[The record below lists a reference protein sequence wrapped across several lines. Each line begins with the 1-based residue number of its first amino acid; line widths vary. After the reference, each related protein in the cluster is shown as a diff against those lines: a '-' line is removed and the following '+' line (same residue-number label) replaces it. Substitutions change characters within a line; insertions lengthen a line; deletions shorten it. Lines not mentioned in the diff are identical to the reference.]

1 MRSVTSVFLIVAMLS
16 LALAVLPTST
26 PALQGGTII
35 VTSTADSGPGSL
47 RQALEVVQD
56 GDAITFDP
64 VVFVPTTPVTISIT
78 SALPHIHASNLLL
91 DASNAGVILDGS
103 QLPGEWEAGLQI
115 VSSEAN
121 TIRGLQISNFSGP
134 GIAISG
140 DVSAKNNVIGGDRSI
155 GTGPFGQGNL
165 FSRNAI
171 GVDLSTT
178 RTTLNSVTGN
188 LMGTNAGGMDGL
200 GNDRSGVWISGGAHG
215 NTIGPDNVIANNGES
230 GIVVEGSDS
239 VHNTITQN
247 SIHDN
252 SGRGIA
258 LWSGGNVQLA
268 VPLIFDFDLSAGVIT
283 GAACSHCMVEI
294 FSDSGA
300 EGAVYEG
307 RTTADDKGVFAFTKG
322 AAFVGPFLTATSTD
336 MDGNTSE
343 FSLPT
348 SVSARYLKLQQGND
362 LPISPF
368 QARCSSEL
376 LDNRLG
382 AFWGYVQSV
391 ESVQGWGDVSCMPQG
406 IKGLKMVRLS
416 FNEVEDWPSI
426 DWSQPE
432 LSITAEQDALVTSLA
447 ENGITVTYLL
457 NFWDKANHPQGWPAI
472 PSRFTTEEEIQ
483 RYLEYV
489 RFIVGHFKD
498 RVHYFE
504 LWNEPDNG
512 TSAIQYIKPQ
522 DYVELVK
529 RVAPVIRDEYP
540 EAKIV
545 VGSIIFHNPSGQYY
559 LSNLIQSDA
568 MPLVDVVAWHPF
580 FFIGPDYEDEW
591 AYYYAYPAMLRE
603 IKQKALAHGFEGEFR
618 GDEIGWCD
626 YYQEDCGAALH
637 RFTNVTAA
645 KYHTRGIV
653 MHLGEDVIVHL
664 GGMSSRRR
672 ETTAVVSNL
681 ATIFAGAKAESFP
694 IQVQTTVTNVVSYTF
709 ALPND
714 DHLLALWSDGVAVDE
729 DPGTAATLILPGF
742 AEQKVTG
749 IDVLY
754 GFEQPIITSE
764 EDGNLVIRDLLVK
777 DYSIILRLSSTKY
790 VFLPIVL
797 KGYSR

>member
-1 MRSVTSVFLIVAMLS
+1 MKSVTSVFLLVTMLS
-16 LALAVLPTST
+16 LAIAVPPTST

-35 VTSTADSGPGSL
+35 VTSTADSGPGTL
-47 RQALEVVQD
+47 RQALLDAQS
-56 GDAITFDP
+56 GDTITFDP
-64 VVFVPTTPVTISIT
+64 AVFAPTAPVTISVT
-78 SALPHIHASNLLL
+78 SALPHIHESNLTI
-91 DASNAGVILDGS
+91 DASSVGVILDGNNV
-103 QLPGEWEAGLQI
+103 PGDWEAGLQI
-115 VSSEAN
+115 VSSKGN

-140 DVSAKNNVIGGDRSI
+140 DAKHNVIGGDRSI
-155 GTGPFGQGNL
+155 GAGPFGQGNL
-165 FSRNAI
+165 FSHNDMGI
-171 GVDLSTT
+171 SLSTKGT
-178 RTTLNSVTGN
+178 SFNTVMGN
-188 LMGTNAGGMDGL
+188 LIGTDAAGTAAL
-200 GNDRSGVWISGGAHG
+200 GNHRGVWINEGANG
-215 NTIGPDNVIANNGES
+215 NIVGPDNVIAQNGEF
-230 GIVVEGSDS
+230 GIVVHDPDS
-239 VHNTITQN
+239 LHNTITQN

-252 SGRGIA
+252 GGRGIA
-258 LWSGGNVQLA
+258 LWNDGNAQLA
-268 VPLIFDFDLSAGVIT
+268 FPLIFNFDLSAGAIT
-283 GAACSHCMVEI
+283 GAACSHCSVEI
-294 FSDSGA
+294 FSDSND

-307 RTTADDKGVFAFTKG
+307 RATADDKGLFAFAKG
-322 AAFVGPFLTATSTD
+322 TAFVGPYLTATSTD

-362 LPISPF
+362 LSISPF

-382 AFWGYVQSV
+382 TFWGYVQSV
-391 ESVQGWGDVSCMPQG
+391 EGWGDASCTPQG

-489 RFIVGHFKD
+489 RFIVGHFKG
-498 RVHYFE
+498 RVRYFE
-504 LWNEPDNG
+504 LWNEPDAG
-512 TSAIQYIKPQ
+512 SAIQHIKPQ

-529 RVAPVIRDEYP
+529 RVVPVIRSEDP
-540 EAKIV
+540 DAKIV
-545 VGSIIFHNPSGQYY
+545 VGSIIFHNPYGQYY

-603 IKQKALAHGFEGEFR
+603 IKQTAIAHGFEGEFR
-618 GDEIGWCD
+618 GDEIGWCSPD
-626 YYQEDCGAALH
+626 INDCGAALH
-637 RFTNVTAA
+637 MFSNTIAA

-653 MHLGEDVIVHL
+653 MHLGEDVTVHL
-664 GGMSSRRR
+664 GGMSERRR
-672 ETTAVVSNL
+672 ETSAVVSNL
-681 ATIFAGAKAESFP
+681 ATVLAGAGAEPFP

-709 ALPND
+709 SLPND
-714 DHLLALWSDGVAVDE
+714 DHLIALWTDGVAVDE
-729 DPGTAATLILPGF
+729 DPGTVATLILPGF
-742 AEQKVTG
+742 AEQKVIG

-777 DYSIILRLSSTKY
+777 DYSILFRIVSTKNI
-790 VFLPIVL
+790 FLPIVL
-797 KGYSR
+797 KGHPR